1 MVTALPLCY
10 THYHTRETTDNE
22 EAQSMKNRCTIPM
35 WVAKAGYIVMSLVF
49 CGAGVLFI
57 VKPELS
63 AMVISRALGAAMIV
77 FGLIKLV
84 GYFSKDLFRLAFQY
98 DLGFGLLLIALGI
111 LVLAK
116 PAGVLDFIFVA
127 LGIAILAD
135 GLFKVQIAVD
145 SKRFGI
151 STWWLTLV
159 LAMVTGVVGLALVFR
174 PWDSVR
180 LLTTLLGAALLAE
193 GILNLCVAVSTV
205 KIVDHQRPDVIEVTS
220 FEVENP

>member
-1 MVTALPLCY
+1 MVTALLLCY

-63 AMVISRALGAAMIV
+63 AMVVSRALGAAMIV
-77 FGLIKLV
+77 FGLIKLI

-111 LVLAK
+111 LALAK
-116 PAGVLDFIFVA
+116 PAGALDFIFIA
-127 LGIAILAD
+127 LGVAILTD
-135 GLFKVQIAVD
+135 GLFKLQIAVD

-159 LAMVTGVVGLALVFR
+159 LAVITGVVGLALVFR

-193 GILNLCVAVSTV
+193 GILNLCVAISTV

>member
-1 MVTALPLCY
+1 
-10 THYHTRETTDNE
+10 
-22 EAQSMKNRCTIPM
+22 MKNRCTVPM
-35 WVAKAGYIVMSLVF
+35 WIAKAGYIVMSLVF

-57 VKPELS
+57 AKPELS
-63 AMVISRALGAAMIV
+63 AAVISRTLGAAMIL
-77 FGLIKLV
+77 FGVVKLV

-116 PAGVLDFIFVA
+116 PAEVLDLIFIA

-151 STWWLTLV
+151 SSWWLTLL
-159 LAMVTGVVGLALVFR
+159 LAIAAGAVGLALVFR
-174 PWDSVR
+174 PWDSAR
-180 LLTTLLGAALLAE
+180 LLTALLGAALLAE

-205 KIVDHQRPDVIEVTS
+205 KIVGHQRPDTIEVTS
-220 FEVENP
+220 FEVEDL

>member
-1 MVTALPLCY
+1 
-10 THYHTRETTDNE
+10 
-22 EAQSMKNRCTIPM
+22 MKNRCTVPM

-57 VKPELS
+57 AKPELS
-63 AMVISRALGAAMIV
+63 AVAISRALGAAMIL

-116 PAGVLDFIFVA
+116 PAGVLDFIFIA
-127 LGIAILAD
+127 LGIAILTD

-151 STWWLTLV
+151 PTWWLTLT
-159 LAMVTGVVGLALVFR
+159 LAMVTGVVGLVLVFR

-180 LLTTLLGAALLAE
+180 LLTALLGAALLAE

-205 KIVDHQRPDVIEVTS
+205 KIVGHQRPDVIEATS

>member
-1 MVTALPLCY
+1 
-10 THYHTRETTDNE
+10 
-22 EAQSMKNRCTIPM
+22 MKNRCTVPM
-35 WVAKAGYIVMSLVF
+35 WVAKTGYIVMSLVF

-57 VKPELS
+57 AKPELS
-63 AMVISRALGAAMIV
+63 AVAISRALGAAMIL

-116 PAGVLDFIFVA
+116 PAGVLDFIFIA
-127 LGIAILAD
+127 LGIAILTD

-151 STWWLTLV
+151 PTWWLTLI

-174 PWDSVR
+174 PWDSAR
-180 LLTTLLGAALLAE
+180 LLTALLGAALLAE

-220 FEVENP
+220 FEVEKP

>member
-63 AMVISRALGAAMIV
+63 AMVVSRALGAAMIV

-159 LAMVTGVVGLALVFR
+159 LAMVTGAVGLALVFR
-174 PWDSVR
+174 PWDSAR

>member
-1 MVTALPLCY
+1 
-10 THYHTRETTDNE
+10 
-22 EAQSMKNRCTIPM
+22 MKNRCTIPM

-57 VKPELS
+57 AKPELS
-63 AMVISRALGAAMIV
+63 AVAISRALGAAMIL

-116 PAGVLDFIFVA
+116 PAGVLDFIFIA
-127 LGIAILAD
+127 LGIAILTD

-151 STWWLTLV
+151 PTWWLTLT

-174 PWDSVR
+174 PWDSAR
-180 LLTTLLGAALLAE
+180 LLTALLGAALLAE

-205 KIVDHQRPDVIEVTS
+205 KIVGHQRPDVIEVTS

>member
-1 MVTALPLCY
+1 
-10 THYHTRETTDNE
+10 
-22 EAQSMKNRCTIPM
+22 MKNRCTIPM

-57 VKPELS
+57 TKPELS
-63 AMVISRALGAAMIV
+63 AVAISRALGAAMIL

-116 PAGVLDFIFVA
+116 PAGVLDFIFIA
-127 LGIAILAD
+127 LGIAILTD

-151 STWWLTLV
+151 PTWWLTLT
-159 LAMVTGVVGLALVFR
+159 LAMVTGVVGLVLVFR

-180 LLTTLLGAALLAE
+180 LLTALLGAALLAE

-205 KIVDHQRPDVIEVTS
+205 KIVGHQRPDVIEATS

>member
-1 MVTALPLCY
+1 
-10 THYHTRETTDNE
+10 
-22 EAQSMKNRCTIPM
+22 MKNRCTIPM

-57 VKPELS
+57 AKPELS

-116 PAGVLDFIFVA
+116 PAGVLDFIFIA
-127 LGIAILAD
+127 LGIAILTD

-151 STWWLTLV
+151 PTWWLTLT

-180 LLTTLLGAALLAE
+180 LLTALLGAALLAE

-205 KIVDHQRPDVIEVTS
+205 KIVGHQRPDVIEATS

>member
-1 MVTALPLCY
+1 
-10 THYHTRETTDNE
+10 
-22 EAQSMKNRCTIPM
+22 MKNRCTIPM

-57 VKPELS
+57 AKPELS
-63 AMVISRALGAAMIV
+63 AVAISRALGAAMIL
-77 FGLIKLV
+77 FGAIKLV

-116 PAGVLDFIFVA
+116 PAGVLDFIFIA
-127 LGIAILAD
+127 LGIAILTD

-151 STWWLTLV
+151 PTWWLTLT
-159 LAMVTGVVGLALVFR
+159 LAMVTGVVGLVLVFR

-180 LLTTLLGAALLAE
+180 LLTALLGAALLAE

-205 KIVDHQRPDVIEVTS
+205 KIVGHQRPDVIEATS

>member
-1 MVTALPLCY
+1 
-10 THYHTRETTDNE
+10 
-22 EAQSMKNRCTIPM
+22 MKNRCSIPM

-174 PWDSVR
+174 PWDSAR

-205 KIVDHQRPDVIEVTS
+205 KIVDHQRPDVIKVTS